1 MPKLRLADKT
11 VHMCAQKRLCCVYWK
26 CIGVFEV
33 SASLIWS
40 SGKPSGTSEYAL
52 FKLVPM
58 IWLNHRSLTKVL
70 FSNIN
75 ITVQKLIRSVQLFLS
90 YGVRGRGGHEGS
102 EKYQKVLR
110 MIWMDPYQK
119 FHVTWHGTVSEV
131 SSTEFKQ
138 EIPDSFVVLRSV
150 TFKLKNNNINLS

>member
-90 YGVRGRGGHEGS
+90 YGVRGRGVMRG
-102 EKYQKVLR
+102 QKSTKKCYGWFEWTLTR
-110 MIWMDPYQK
+110 SSMWRGMAPYPK
-119 FHVTWHGTVSEV
+119 CLLPSSSRKSRIASSFSGVSR
-131 SSTEFKQ
+131 SSWKITTL
-138 EIPDSFVVLRSV
+138 I
-150 TFKLKNNNINLS
+150 